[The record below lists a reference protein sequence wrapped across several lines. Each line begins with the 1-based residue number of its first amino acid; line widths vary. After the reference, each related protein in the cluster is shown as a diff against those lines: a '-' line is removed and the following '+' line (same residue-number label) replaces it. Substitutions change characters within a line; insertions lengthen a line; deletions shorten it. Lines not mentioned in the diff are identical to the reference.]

1 MAWVKTG
8 TRADGTTAHTVRYV
22 LADGTQ
28 TSATFDV
35 AAAAAEFCDTV
46 NAIGPDKA
54 MLAWGI
60 APTTHKPRS
69 RKPTVDV
76 WVRSYIDSRTGVVK
90 STLADYNSYLLNDIG
105 PKLGPIPIDLLTPAD
120 ISEWVNWLADRPAR
134 HRRGPDGQPVKLSGK
149 SIANRHGFLSAA
161 LRTAVAAGQIDANP
175 AAGTRIPRTERAEM
189 CFLTHEEFAILA
201 AAIDPYWRPML
212 RFMVASGARLGE
224 LTALRP
230 SDVDRAAGSV
240 HIGRAWKRTYDK
252 AHPYELG
259 ATKTKKSVRTI
270 IVPKGVLDQL
280 DYTRE
285 FLFADERG
293 RPVRPVVFRKGV
305 WYPALDR
312 AAEAGLAKR
321 PRIHDM
327 RHTCASWMIAGG
339 ADMYAVQRH
348 LGHESITTTVGRYV
362 HLDTRQA
369 REAADIISAALGE

>member
-22 LADGTQ
+22 LGDGTQ

-69 RKPTVDV
+69 RKPTVAT
-76 WVRSYIDSRTGVVK
+76 WVRRYIDSRTGVVK
-90 STLADYNSYLLNDIG
+90 STIADYESYLRHDIT

-120 ISEWVNWLADRPAR
+120 VSEWVNWLASRDCR
-134 HRRGPDGQPVKLSGK
+134 HRRNGQPVKLSGK

-161 LRTAVAAGQIDANP
+161 LRTAVADGQIGSNP

-201 AAIDPYWRPML
+201 AAIAPEWRPML
-212 RFMVASGARLGE
+212 WFMVASGARLGE
-224 LTALRP
+224 VTALRP
-230 SDVDRAAGSV
+230 SDVDRGACSV
-240 HIGRAWKRTYDK
+240 HIGRAWKRTYD
-252 AHPYELG
+252 ATQPYELG

-270 IVPKGVLDQL
+270 IVPRPVLDQL
-280 DYTRE
+280 DYTGE
-285 FLFADERG
+285 FLFADDG
-293 RPVRPVVFRKGV
+293 PVRPVNFRKNV

-312 AAEAGLAKR
+312 ASKAGMLKR